1 MTLFKVV
8 KKTHDEKP
16 DDEHVFKITL
26 RAKEG
31 HRLTL
36 TVKETEFDGY
46 IIGDSLD
53 VAWGQFQRRLTELPT
68 R

>member
-1 MTLFKVV
+1 MVLFSII

-16 DDEHVFKITL
+16 EDVHVYRITL

-36 TVKETEFDGY
+36 TVDESEFEGY
-46 IIGDSLD
+46 IIGDRLD
-53 VAWGQFQRRLTELPT
+53 VAWGQFQRRLTEVPP